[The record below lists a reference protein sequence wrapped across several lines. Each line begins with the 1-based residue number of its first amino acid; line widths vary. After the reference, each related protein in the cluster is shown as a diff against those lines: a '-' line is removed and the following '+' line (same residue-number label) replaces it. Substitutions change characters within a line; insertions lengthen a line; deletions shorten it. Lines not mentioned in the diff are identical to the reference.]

1 MNDRLLR
8 HPKSEDLLNYYSEE
22 FLEVLLNEETC
33 YPWNP
38 ADPETETY
46 FEQLEQNFSLIDSC
60 DAEELESQSERF
72 FTCLHQCWENSAT
85 DRVKYNVIQRF
96 SHLVPCNWIDAI
108 AKQATCT
115 ISNNLSGIDRLV
127 ACVKP
132 LLSDWDIEDLQVF
145 ARPLAYTMRG
155 EISVKAVPWDEL
167 SEIEKARLTLKIAQE
182 VLIELEEAQQ
192 Q

>member
-1 MNDRLLR
+1 MNDKLLR
-8 HPKSEDLLNYYSEE
+8 HPKSEDLLDRYTEE

-38 ADPETETY
+38 ADPETEAY
-46 FEQLEQNFSLIDSC
+46 FEQLEQNFSLIDAC
-60 DAEELESQSERF
+60 DPQELNSQSERF
-72 FTCLHQCWENSAT
+72 FTCLHQCWENIET

-96 SHLVPCNWIDAI
+96 GHLVPCDWIDAI
-108 AKQATCT
+108 AEQATCI
-115 ISNNLSGIDRLV
+115 ISNNLSAIDRLV
-127 ACVKP
+127 ACVQP
-132 LLSDWDIEDLQVF
+132 LLSDWDTEDLLVF

-155 EISVKAVPWDEL
+155 ESSVKAAPWDEL

-182 VLIELEEAQQ
+182 VFIELEESQQ